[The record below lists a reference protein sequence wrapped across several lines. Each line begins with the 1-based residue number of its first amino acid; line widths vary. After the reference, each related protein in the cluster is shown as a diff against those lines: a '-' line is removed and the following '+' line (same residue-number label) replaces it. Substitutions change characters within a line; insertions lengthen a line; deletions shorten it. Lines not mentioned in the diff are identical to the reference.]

1 MEKEG
6 RKDIG
11 SAIQLWAVHLMI
23 LASVSSSVDRGGQ
36 IQLYLRSL
44 STLKCSD
51 VSALTETGDGKASLH
66 RVNAN
71 VALFKGTRN
80 QGECVGKVKAHS
92 HRNMDL

>member
-1 MEKEG
+1 M
-6 RKDIG
+6 G

-23 LASVSSSVDRGGQ
+23 LASVSLSVNRDGR
-36 IQLYLRSL
+36 IQSYLRSL

-51 VSALTETGDGKASLH
+51 ISDRDRRLGKTSLH

-80 QGECVGKVKAHS
+80 PGECVGKVKVHS

>member
-1 MEKEG
+1 MVG
-6 RKDIG
+6 RTWVLQFNFG
-11 SAIQLWAVHLMI
+11 QFTLMI
-23 LASVSSSVDRGGQ
+23 LASVSLSVNRDGR
-36 IQLYLRSL
+36 IQSYCRSL

-51 VSALTETGDGKASLH
+51 ISTLDRDRRLGKTSLH

-80 QGECVGKVKAHS
+80 PGECVGKVKAHS